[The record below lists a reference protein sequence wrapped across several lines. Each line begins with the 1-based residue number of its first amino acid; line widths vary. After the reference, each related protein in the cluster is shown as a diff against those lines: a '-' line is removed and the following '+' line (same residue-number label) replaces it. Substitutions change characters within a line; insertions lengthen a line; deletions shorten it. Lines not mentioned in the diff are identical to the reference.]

1 MAHTVFFSWQADTP
15 NACGRNFVEAALRS
29 ALELLGDDTVI
40 DPAIRDEGL
49 DVDSDTRGIAGSP
62 PIVDTIFKKIDRAAV
77 FLADFTFVA
86 TRLDATR
93 KSPNPNVLVEHGW
106 ALKALTHSRVL
117 GVMNTAYGDPTDENM
132 PFDMKHL
139 RRPITYH
146 LPAGSTADEKRC
158 ERERERLATKLKTA
172 IGAVLASEEFAATR
186 PKPAPPPPFVPAQSV
201 AGPARFRARGAE
213 LGIID
218 AGLHPPVGAAVT
230 LLEGPAMWL
239 RVMPTVNPGHT
250 WKVTELKKIA
260 TSDARLLLPLG
271 WSIFAGQNYI
281 RAEDG
286 FGFTS
291 VWTEEAVTPAVAF
304 AFDTGEIWTVN
315 ALALA
320 DRDVIP
326 YVEPWFAERFSR
338 FIRLLQTGLNI
349 PPPYQWIAGL
359 EGTKGRTLEAVP
371 PANRALMF
379 PTLGGCVSESIAATG
394 IFDGNSPVHLALNAF
409 FELIYDR
416 CGVER
421 SAHLDAALKQAV
433 DQIQ

>member
-1 MAHTVFFSWQADTP
+1 MSHTIFLSWQADTP
-15 NACGRNFVEAALRS
+15 NECGRNFVEAALKR
-29 ALELLGDDTVI
+29 ALKLLGDDTVV

-49 DVDSDTRGIAGSP
+49 DIDADTRGIAGSP
-62 PIVDTIFKKIDRAAV
+62 PIVDTIFKKIDQAAV
-77 FLADFTFVA
+77 FLADLTFVA

-117 GVMNTAYGDPTDENM
+117 GVMNTAYGQPTDENM

-146 LPAGSTADEKRC
+146 LPAGSPVEDKR
-158 ERERERLATKLKTA
+158 RERERLVSALKAA
-172 IGAVLASEEFAATR
+172 IGTVLVSQEFTATL
-186 PKPAPPPPFVPAQSV
+186 PKPAPPPRFVPAQT
-201 AGPARFRARGAE
+201 AHGAARFRSRGSE

-218 AGLHPPVGAAVT
+218 TGLYPPVGTAIT

-239 RVMPTVNPGHT
+239 RVMPRFNPGRR

-260 TSDARLLLPLG
+260 TQDARALLPLG
-271 WSIFAGQNYI
+271 WSTFAGQNYI

-291 VWTEEAVTPAVAF
+291 LWKEDSVTPAVAF

-315 ALALA
+315 AFALA
-320 DRDVIP
+320 APEVIP
-326 YVEPWFAERFSR
+326 YVEPSFAESFSR
-338 FIRLLQTGLNI
+338 FIKFLQVGLNI
-349 PPPYQWIAGL
+349 SPPYQWIAGL
-359 EGTKGRTLEAVP
+359 EGTKGRGLEVVA
-371 PANRALMF
+371 PANHAAMF
-379 PTLGGCVSESIAATG
+379 SPMGMCLSESIVATG
-394 IFDGNSPVHLALNAF
+394 TFDGNSEIHLALQPF
-409 FELIYDR
+409 FETIYDR

-421 SAHLDAALKQAV
+421 PAQLDEALKLAV
-433 DQIQ
+433 EQVS